1 MRPIIRVENLGKRYR
16 IGSRQSPYGTF
27 RDLFA
32 AWARA
37 PLGRG
42 AGRASGGETIWA
54 LRDVG
59 FEVFPGEVVGVVGRN
74 GAGKSTLLKLLSRVT
89 EPTAGRIQL
98 YGRVGSLLEV
108 GTGFH
113 PELTGRENVYLYGAI
128 LGMAHSEVRRKFDEI
143 VAFSEIE
150 KFIDTPV
157 KHYSSGMYMRLAF
170 SVPAHLEPEIML
182 VDEVLAVGDLSFQ
195 QKCLDRMRQLKGS
208 GTTILLVSHNMAAIQ
223 NTCERSIL
231 LEGGTVAAAGETAE
245 VVARFR
251 QALGRKAPD
260 RGAGGHYASTDSYD
274 TGVTLDGF
282 EAFGEDGGSRR
293 SFRFGERVRVRIE
306 LNATRRVEAPVINL
320 GLVRGDGL
328 LVCNFNN
335 RYDDF
340 RIDYVEGRCVLEG
353 WLPPLRLVPHFYE
366 VHVLAWPPR
375 AEAGSS
381 EMNALLPLAAAT
393 FGELSVE
400 GPPPLTDQDG
410 VFQEPALRW
419 ALTRG
424 GERIEY
430 PAPDAESIFRAY
442 AAEAARAAGE
452 SL

>member
-1 MRPIIRVENLGKRYR
+1 MRPIIKVEQLGKQYR
-16 IGSRQSPYGTF
+16 IGSKQSPYGTF
-27 RDLFA
+27 RDLFDN
-32 AWARA
+32 WLR
-37 PLGRG
+37 RG
-42 AGRASGGETIWA
+42 SRQGRAAGEMIWA
-54 LRDVG
+54 LEEVG
-59 FEVFPGEVVGVVGRN
+59 FEVLPGEVVGVIGRN

-89 EPTAGRIQL
+89 EPTVGRIEL

-128 LGMAHSEVRRKFDEI
+128 LGMSHAEVRRKFDEI

-195 QKCLDRMRQLKGS
+195 QKCLDRMRLLKRS

-223 NTCERSIL
+223 NTCERSL
-231 LEGGTVAAAGETAE
+231 LLDGGRLAAAGDTAE
-245 VVARFR
+245 VITRFR
-251 QALGRKAPD
+251 EALGRKGPD
-260 RGAGGHYASTDSYD
+260 GASGHYASSGSYD
-274 TGVTLDGF
+274 TGVTLEGF
-282 EAFGEDGGSRR
+282 EMLGEDGTARR

-306 LNATRRVEAPVINL
+306 LNASRRVESPIINL
-320 GLVRGDGL
+320 GLVRADGII
-328 LVCNFNN
+328 VCNFNN

-366 VHVLAWPPR
+366 IHVAAWPARQSTPT
-375 AEAGSS
+375 G
-381 EMNALLPLAAAT
+381 EMSALLPLAAAT
-393 FGELSVE
+393 FGVFSME

-410 VFQEPALRW
+410 VFQEPALKW
-419 ALTRG
+419 ALIRG
-424 GERIEY
+424 TERIEY
-430 PAPDAESIFRAY
+430 PAPDDESIFRGY
-442 AAEAARAAGE
+442 VGAEARAAHE

>member
-1 MRPIIRVENLGKRYR
+1 MRPIIRVERLGKQFR

-27 RDLFA
+27 RDLFDN
-32 AWARA
+32 WLRRGRRA
-37 PLGRG
+37 TRP
-42 AGRASGGETIWA
+42 ASGETIWA

-59 FEVFPGEVVGVVGRN
+59 FEVSPGEVVGVIGRN
-74 GAGKSTLLKLLSRVT
+74 GAGKSTLLKLLSRVM
-89 EPTAGRIQL
+89 EPTVGRIEL

-128 LGMAHSEVRRKFDEI
+128 LGMSHAEVRRKFDEI

-195 QKCLDRMRQLKGS
+195 QKCLDRMRQLKRG

-231 LEGGTVAAAGETAE
+231 LDGGTIAAAGETAA
-245 VVARFR
+245 VITRFR
-251 QALGRKAPD
+251 EALGRKSPD
-260 RGAGGHYASTDSYD
+260 RRGGHYASSDSYD
-274 TGVTLDGF
+274 TGVTLEGF
-282 EAFGEDGGSRR
+282 EMFGEDGAPRR
-293 SFRFGERVRVRIE
+293 NFRFGERVRVRIE
-306 LNATRRVEAPVINL
+306 LNASRRVDSPVINL
-320 GLVRGDGL
+320 GLRRADGVI
-328 LVCNFNN
+328 VCNFNN

-340 RIDYVEGRCVLEG
+340 RIDYVEGRCALEG

-366 VHVLAWPPR
+366 IHVLAWPPR
-375 AEAGSS
+375 TETGSG

-393 FGELSVE
+393 FGEFSIE

-424 GERIEY
+424 AERVEY
-430 PAPDAESIFRAY
+430 PAPDAESIFRGY
-442 AAEAARAAGE
+442 ADAEARAAHE